1 MSTTTTAP
9 PRFVGS
15 IRIRDA
21 FKVYV
26 TYPSARFLAAMLAIS
41 VVARLVVGQWSWCD
55 LVAVVVMIAAQPFV
69 DWIIHTFALHFRPRA
84 VRGRTVDLHLA
95 KKHRLHHR
103 DPKRIDA
110 VFIPM
115 RPLLIGL
122 PIYLAIVLIIFPLP
136 IALTIVVTQFVIGN
150 VYEWTHFYVHSGC
163 KPKNRYAAY
172 IERAHR
178 LHHYRNE
185 NYWMG
190 VTNHLGD
197 HVLGTF
203 PDKDEVPVSLTAKTL
218 GIETTP
224 S

>member
-1 MSTTTTAP
+1 MSTTATP
-9 PRFVGS
+9 VRFSGS
-15 IRIRDA
+15 TRIPDA
-21 FKVYV
+21 FKIYI
-26 TYPSARFLAAMLAIS
+26 TYPSARFLLSLFAVTL
-41 VVARLVVGQWSWCD
+41 VARVVVGQWSWWD
-55 LVAVVVMIAAQPFV
+55 LAVVVGMIAAQPFV
-69 DWIIHTFALHFRPRA
+69 EWVIHTFILHFRPRDVA
-84 VRGRTVDLHLA
+84 GKTVDLHLA
-95 KKHRLHHR
+95 KKHRVHHL

-115 RPLLIGL
+115 RSLIIGL
-122 PIYLAIVLIIFPLP
+122 PVLVIAVMLIVPSVP
-136 IALTIVVTQFVIGN
+136 VALTILLTEFAIGN
-150 VYEWTHFYVHSGC
+150 VYEWSHFYVHSGC

-203 PDKDEVPVSLTAKTL
+203 PDKDSVPVSPTAKTL
-218 GIETTP
+218 GIDTP
-224 S
+224 G

>member
-1 MSTTTTAP
+1 MTTTTVT
-9 PRFVGS
+9 RFSGS
-15 IRIRDA
+15 TRIPDA
-21 FKVYV
+21 FRIYIRHAS
-26 TYPSARFLAAMLAIS
+26 PRLLLGALFIS
-41 VVARLVVGQWSWCD
+41 VVARLIVGQWSWWD
-55 LVAVVVMIAAQPFV
+55 LAVVALMVAAQPFV
-69 DWIIHTFALHFRPRA
+69 EWLIHTFILHFRPRE
-84 VRGRTVDLHLA
+84 VSGRTVDLHLA
-95 KKHRLHHR
+95 KKHRIHHL

-110 VFIPM
+110 VFIPL
-115 RPLLIGL
+115 RSLLIGL
-122 PIYLAIVLIIFPLP
+122 PFYLVIVLVVFPLP
-136 IALTIVVTQFVIGN
+136 IALTILVTQFAIGN
-150 VYEWTHFYVHSGC
+150 VYEWTHFYIHSGC

-203 PDKDEVPVSLTAKTL
+203 PDKDGVPVSATAKTL
-218 GIETTP
+218 GID

>member
-1 MSTTTTAP
+1 MSTTATP
-9 PRFVGS
+9 IRFSGNT
-15 IRIRDA
+15 RMRDA
-21 FKVYV
+21 FATYIR
-26 TYPSARFLAAMLAIS
+26 YPSPRLLLGLLAATLI
-41 VVARLVVGQWSWCD
+41 ARIVVGQWSWWD
-55 LVAVVVMIAAQPFV
+55 LVVVAVLVAAQPFV
-69 DWIIHTFALHFRPRA
+69 EWLIHTFILHFRPREVA
-84 VRGRTVDLHLA
+84 GRQVDLHLA
-95 KKHRLHHR
+95 KKHRVHHL

-115 RPLLIGL
+115 RSLIIGL
-122 PIYLAIVLIIFPLP
+122 PILVVLVLLIFPLP
-136 IALTIVVTQFVIGN
+136 IALTILVTQAAIGN

-203 PDKDEVPVSLTAKTL
+203 PNKDDVPVSPTAKTL
-218 GIETTP
+218 GITTTD
-224 S
+224 

>member
-1 MSTTTTAP
+1 MSTTATP
-9 PRFVGS
+9 VRFSGNT
-15 IRIRDA
+15 RISDA
-21 FKVYV
+21 FKVYLR
-26 TYPSARFLAAMLAIS
+26 YPSARLLLGLLTVALVARIAVAQWTWWDLAVVAAM
-41 VVARLVVGQWSWCD
+41 V
-55 LVAVVVMIAAQPFV
+55 AAQPFV
-69 DWIIHTFALHFRPRA
+69 EWIIHTFILHFRPREVA
-84 VRGRTVDLHLA
+84 GKTVDLHLA
-95 KKHRLHHR
+95 KKHRVHHL

-115 RPLLIGL
+115 RPLVVGI
-122 PIYLAIVLIIFPLP
+122 PIFAIAVLIIVPSLP
-136 IALTIVVTQFVIGN
+136 VALTILVTQLAIGN

-203 PDKDEVPVSLTAKTL
+203 PDKDSVPVSPTAKTL
-218 GIETTP
+218 GIDTP
-224 S
+224 A

>member
-21 FKVYV
+21 FKVYI

-41 VVARLVVGQWSWCD
+41 VVARLVVGQWSWWD

-69 DWIIHTFALHFRPRA
+69 EWIIHTFILHFRPRA

-203 PDKDEVPVSLTAKTL
+203 PDKDEVPVSPTAKTL
-218 GIETTP
+218 GIETTT

>member
-1 MSTTTTAP
+1 MSTVTEAPVRFSGPTTISA
-9 PRFVGS
+9 
-15 IRIRDA
+15 A
-21 FKVYV
+21 FNIYIK
-26 TYPSARFLAAMLAIS
+26 YPSAQFLLAVVTLS
-41 VVARLVVGQWSWCD
+41 VIARLVVGQWSWWD
-55 LVAVVVMIAAQPFV
+55 LVVVAAMIAAQPFAEWV
-69 DWIIHTFALHFRPRA
+69 IHTFILHFRPREI
-84 VRGRTVDLHLA
+84 RGVPIDMQLA
-95 KKHRLHHR
+95 KKHRVHHL

-122 PIYLAIVLIIFPLP
+122 PIYLAIVLIVFPLP
-136 IALTIVVTQFVIGN
+136 IALTLTVTQFVIGN
-150 VYEWTHFYVHSGC
+150 MYEWTHFYVHCGC

-203 PDKDEVPVSLTAKTL
+203 PDKDDVPVSPTAKTL
-218 GIETTP
+218 GIETR

>member
-9 PRFVGS
+9 PRFTGHPT
-15 IRIRDA
+15 IADA
-21 FKVYV
+21 FRVYIR
-26 TYPSARFLAAMLAIS
+26 YPSPRLLLALLAIG
-41 VVARLVVGQWSWCD
+41 VVARIAIGQWSWWD
-55 LVAVVVMIAAQPFV
+55 LLVVAIMVAAQPFV
-69 DWIIHTFALHFRPRA
+69 EWLIHTFILHFRPREVGA
-84 VRGRTVDLHLA
+84 VTVDLHLA

-110 VFIPM
+110 VFIPL

-122 PIYLAIVLIIFPLP
+122 PIYVAIIWLVFPLP
-136 IALTIVVTQFVIGN
+136 IAATIFVTQLVIGN

-185 NYWMG
+185 KYWMG

-203 PDKDEVPVSLTAKTL
+203 PDKDDVPVSPTAKTL
-218 GIETTP
+218 GIDSP
-224 S
+224 A